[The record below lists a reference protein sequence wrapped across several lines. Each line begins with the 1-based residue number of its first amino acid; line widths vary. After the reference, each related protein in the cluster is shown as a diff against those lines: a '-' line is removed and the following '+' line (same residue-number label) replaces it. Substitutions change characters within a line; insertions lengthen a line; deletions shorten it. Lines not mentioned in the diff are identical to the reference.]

1 MAFIIILMLVGISLM
16 LAEILV
22 ASGIGLAGI
31 LGLLSLAASCFY
43 AFSEFGSLV
52 GTVVTVFD
60 VAAAVVL
67 TIFIVRSRIRKKL
80 SGSRGGRKKGIFT
93 DDSVSVG
100 DRGVSVSELS
110 PDGTVR
116 LGSET
121 VPVTALEGK
130 IDRGAD
136 VEVVLIE
143 DGRIYVKPAND
154 DF

>member
-22 ASGIGLAGI
+22 ASGIGVAGI
-31 LGLLSLAASCFY
+31 LGLLSLAASCCY

-52 GTVVTVFD
+52 GTAVTVFD

-110 PDGTVR
+110 PDGTAI